1 MTSPSDT
8 LIEATRA
15 FLDLRAEI
23 IVHFM
28 RRSDRPVPEGE
39 PPPLSAPQH
48 LTLSVLIDGPMSVG
62 EIADRT
68 GVSAS
73 TATRMLQGLA
83 RRGLIGDVAAPDA
96 DRRRRYV
103 ALTRSGRKA
112 ADARSRQLIARFADV
127 IGDLDDDD
135 IEALLRGVR
144 IFEGALKRNAARRE
158 STGTA
163 TQTSAS
169 RSSSE

>member
-23 IVHFM
+23 VVHFM
-28 RRSDRPVPEGE
+28 RRCDQPVPEGE
-39 PPPLSAPQH
+39 HPPLSAPQH
-48 LTLSVLIDGPMSVG
+48 LTLSVLIEGPLSVG

-73 TATRMLQGLA
+73 TATRMLQGLS
-83 RRGLIGDVAAPDA
+83 RHGLIEDAPAPDA

-103 ALTRSGRKA
+103 TLTRSGRKST
-112 ADARSRQLIARFADV
+112 DARSRQLIARFADI

-135 IEALLRGVR
+135 IETLLRGVR
-144 IFEGALKRNAARRE
+144 IFEGALKRNTAQRE
-158 STGTA
+158 PATAQTG
-163 TQTSAS
+163 SS